1 MIDFLKAYPSF
12 TMHDFVWGLSAP
24 LIKTMLMDAT
34 QVYYLDEDQQKEYK
48 QYKRNQKKNVATP
61 QVTDDPDVFCAAL
74 GIPSF

>member
-1 MIDFLKAYPSF
+1 MDFLKIYP
-12 TMHDFVWGLSAP
+12 FVSIEDYYWKYSYAM
-24 LIKTMLMDAT
+24 IRIMAKDAT
-34 QVYYLDEDQQKEYK
+34 KVIPLSEKQAEKYK